1 MPFKDNPIEG
11 FDCSVIKSW
20 TATYPDPIQ
29 VVEGEPIELD
39 GRTDVWDGHTWL
51 WAKSRNGKEGW
62 IPDCIV
68 SETNPVTATE
78 DYTAMELTCHKGE
91 TLWGEKVQH
100 GWVFCSIRNGQRG
113 WVPERNIRIID
124 RS

>member
-1 MPFKDNPIEG
+1 MPFKDNLIEG
-11 FDCSVIKSW
+11 FDCSVIESW

-39 GRTDVWDGHTWL
+39 GRSDVWDGHTWL

-68 SETNPVTATE
+68 SDTDPVTATE
-78 DYTAMELTCHKGE
+78 NYTAVELTCQKGE
-91 TLWGEKVQH
+91 TLRGEKVRH
-100 GWVFCSIRNGQRG
+100 GWVFCSNRNGQRG